1 MALANGQPKAL
12 ITGIGGQDGSYLA
25 ELLIGKGYLVQGVVA
40 SDPDGDRETLASV
53 RDQLTLHAIDLT
65 DRNAVRTLIGGFQPD
80 EVYNLAAPSFVP
92 ASWDDPVSTIN
103 FMTGSAICLLET
115 IHTIAPEARFFQAS
129 SSEIFR
135 DAHTSPQSETTM
147 ARPASPYGVGKL
159 AGHTLVHNYRNRYGL
174 HASSGILY
182 NHESP
187 RRPVEFVT
195 SKIVNGA
202 VNIKLGLDEV
212 LALGSLDAERDWGYA
227 PDYVEAMWMMLQ
239 ADEPDDFVIATGV
252 THTVGDVVRIVF
264 ELLELDVD
272 DHVRTDPKFVRSDD
286 EALLVGDPSKAERK
300 LGWRADTSFEEML
313 RIMVEAELSLRTSNS
328 EITAATTD

>member
-1 MALANGQPKAL
+1 MANGQPKAL

-25 ELLIGKGYLVQGVVA
+25 ELLLGKGYQVQGVVA
-40 SDPDGDRETLASV
+40 SDPDGDRATLASV
-53 RDQLTLHAIDLT
+53 RDKLTLHAIDLT

-115 IHTIAPEARFFQAS
+115 IHTVAPEARFFQAS

-135 DAHTSPQSETTM
+135 DAHTSPQCETTM

-195 SKIVNGA
+195 RKIVNGA
-202 VNIKLGLDEV
+202 VAIKTGVQNE
-212 LALGSLDAERDWGYA
+212 LALGSLEAERDWGYA

-239 ADEPDDFVIATGV
+239 ADEPDDYVIATGV
-252 THTVGDVVRIVF
+252 THTVGDVVRVVF
-264 ELLELDVD
+264 ELLGLDAERC
-272 DHVRTDPKFVRSDD
+272 VRTDPAFVRRDD
-286 EALLVGDPSKAERK
+286 EALLVGDPSKAASR
-300 LGWRADTSFEEML
+300 LGWTAATSFEEML
-313 RIMVEAELSLRTSNS
+313 RIMVEAELTQRTSILTS
-328 EITAATTD
+328 TAVSG

>member
-1 MALANGQPKAL
+1 MAINNSQPRAL

-25 ELLIGKGYLVQGVVA
+25 ELLLGKGYLVQGVVA
-40 SDPDGDRETLASV
+40 SDPDGDRESLAAI
-53 RDQLTLHAIDLT
+53 RNQLTLHAINLT

-115 IHTIAPEARFFQAS
+115 IHTISPEARFFQAG

-135 DAHTSPQSETTM
+135 DAHTSPQSELTM
-147 ARPASPYGVGKL
+147 ARPSSPYGVGKL
-159 AGHTLVHNYRNRYGL
+159 AGHTLVHNYRNHYGL

-195 SKIVNGA
+195 RKIVNGA
-202 VNIKLGLDEV
+202 VGIKLGEQTE
-212 LALGSLDAERDWGYA
+212 LALGSLEAERDWGYA
-227 PDYVEAMWMMLQ
+227 PDYVEAMWKMLQ
-239 ADEPDDFVIATGV
+239 QETPDDYIVATGV
-252 THTVGDVVRIVF
+252 THTVGDVVRVVF
-264 ELLELDVD
+264 ELLDLDAER
-272 DHVRTDPKFVRSDD
+272 HVRTDPAFVRRDD
-286 EALLVGDPSKAERK
+286 EALLVGDPTKAAEQ
-300 LGWRADTSFEEML
+300 LGWRAATPFEEML
-313 RIMVEAELSLRTSNS
+313 RIMVQAESAERDADIPALTSN
-328 EITAATTD
+328 A

>member
-1 MALANGQPKAL
+1 MAINNSQPRAL

-25 ELLIGKGYLVQGVVA
+25 ELLLGKGYLVQGVVA
-40 SDPDGDRETLASV
+40 SDPDGDRESLAAI
-53 RDQLTLHAIDLT
+53 RNQLTLHAIDLT

-115 IHTIAPEARFFQAS
+115 IHTISPEARFFQAG

-135 DAHTSPQSETTM
+135 DAHTSPQSELTM
-147 ARPASPYGVGKL
+147 ARPSSPYGVGKL
-159 AGHTLVHNYRNRYGL
+159 AGHTLVHNYRNHYGL

-195 SKIVNGA
+195 RKIVNGA
-202 VNIKLGLDEV
+202 VGIKLGEQTE
-212 LALGSLDAERDWGYA
+212 LALGSLEAERDWGYA
-227 PDYVEAMWMMLQ
+227 PDYVEAMWKMLQ
-239 ADEPDDFVIATGV
+239 QETPDDYIVATGV
-252 THTVGDVVRIVF
+252 THTVGDVVRVVF
-264 ELLELDVD
+264 ELLDLDAER
-272 DHVRTDPKFVRSDD
+272 HVRTDPAFVRRDD
-286 EALLVGDPSKAERK
+286 EALLVGDPTKAAEQ
-300 LGWRADTSFEEML
+300 LGWRAATPFEEML
-313 RIMVEAELSLRTSNS
+313 RIMVQAESAERDADIPALTSN
-328 EITAATTD
+328 A